1 MLFYLLISLKI
12 TILEENIPLII
23 LSMIPKEKE
32 QKLISIYFF
41 VCDLYE
47 KELFETCQRFSNNA
61 SPEFT
66 DQEIMTIYLFTGTQQ
81 RYFIIKEIYSFAR
94 DYLADWF
101 PKLPGYKA
109 FSARMNLLA
118 NAFQFLAIYLI
129 VSFKPKD
136 CMSTIS
142 LLDSFPIFTCTSKN
156 RKGKVALELTAK
168 GYCASKGKYYYG
180 CKLHALTAAR
190 EGTIPFP
197 ENLVITPAED
207 NDLTVFKQAW
217 GDEIYGKN
225 IFADK
230 IYSDFEYFNLKKKA
244 SQQIE
249 MLTPVKAI
257 KGQCEELKQRDR
269 AFNDLFS
276 TAVSKVRQPIESF
289 FNWLNEKTNIQRA
302 MKVRSTSGLLV
313 HTMGKI
319 AIAFIYLIF

>member
-1 MLFYLLISLKI
+1 
-12 TILEENIPLII
+12 
-23 LSMIPKEKE
+23 MIPKEKE

-47 KELFETCQRFSNNA
+47 KELFESCQRFSNNA

-66 DQEIMTIYLFTGTQQ
+66 DQEIMTIYLFTGAQQ
-81 RYFIIKEIYSFAR
+81 RYFSIKEIHSFAR
-94 DYLADWF
+94 DFLADWF

-109 FSARMNLLA
+109 FSARVNLLA
-118 NAFQFLAIYLI
+118 NAFQFLDVYLI

-136 CMSTIS
+136 CSPNIS

-156 RKGKVALELTAK
+156 RKGKVAPEITAK

-180 CKLHALTAAR
+180 CKLHALAAKR

-197 ENLVITPAED
+197 ESLIVTPAKD

-217 GDEIYGKN
+217 GDEIYGKI

-230 IYSDFEYFNLKKKA
+230 IYSDFQYFNSEKKT

-257 KGQCEELKQRDR
+257 KGQCEELKQRNR

-289 FNWLNEKTNIQRA
+289 LNWLNEKTNIQRA
-302 MKVRSTSGLLV
+302 MKVRSTNGLLV
-313 HTMGKI
+313 HIFGKL
-319 AIAFIYLIF
+319 AIAFLYLIF